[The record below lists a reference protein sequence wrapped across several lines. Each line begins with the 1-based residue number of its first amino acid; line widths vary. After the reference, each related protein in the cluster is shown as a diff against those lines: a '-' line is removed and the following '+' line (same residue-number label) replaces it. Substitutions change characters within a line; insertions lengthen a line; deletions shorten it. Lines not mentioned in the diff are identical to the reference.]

1 MSPDEE
7 FVRARHP
14 QADLVE
20 VNNPAPGQSKWE
32 VHFHPELD
40 SKVMGRGDSIEE
52 AWASARA
59 TCAGDPIIG

>member
-20 VNNPAPGQSKWE
+20 INHPPAGESKWC
-32 VHFHPELD
+32 VHYHADFD
-40 SKVMGRGDSIEE
+40 SKIMGHGDTIEE
-52 AWASARA
+52 AWANARA
-59 TCAGDPIIG
+59 KCAADPVIS

>member
-20 VNNPAPGQSKWE
+20 ISDPGPGQGKWCI
-32 VHFHPELD
+32 HYHAELD
-40 SKVMGRGDSIEE
+40 SKIMGQGATAEE
-52 AWASARA
+52 AWANARER
-59 TCAGDPIIG
+59 CAADPAIE